1 MNSEKKKKKKKE
13 KRKKKIGIKNITYS
27 FFDEMINIRKS

>member
-1 MNSEKKKKKKKE
+1 MNSAKKKKNKE

-27 FFDEMINIRKS
+27 FFDEVINIRKS